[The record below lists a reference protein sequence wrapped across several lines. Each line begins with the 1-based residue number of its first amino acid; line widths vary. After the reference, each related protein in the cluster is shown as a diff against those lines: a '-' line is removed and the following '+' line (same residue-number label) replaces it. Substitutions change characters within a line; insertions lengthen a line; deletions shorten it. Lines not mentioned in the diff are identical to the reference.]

1 MLCIFISSM
10 TVFVIFFLTW
20 EGLGTVYIAKIKSI
34 YVERTVKQQPTD
46 VVTLD
51 KCQWMLVMT
60 NFECLLLTP

>member
-1 MLCIFISSM
+1 M
-10 TVFVIFFLTW
+10 
-20 EGLGTVYIAKIKSI
+20 YIAKIKSI